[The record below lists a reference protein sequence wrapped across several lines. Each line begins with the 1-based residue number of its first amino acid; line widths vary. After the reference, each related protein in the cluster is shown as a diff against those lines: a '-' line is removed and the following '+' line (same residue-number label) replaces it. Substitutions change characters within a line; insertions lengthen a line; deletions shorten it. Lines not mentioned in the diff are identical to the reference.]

1 MAQDLQ
7 TIAHAQG
14 SQAAGHIGEVRSY
27 AMAGSVLVTGGEDAR
42 VCTWGPKGAA
52 ATATATT
59 TTHMMQQ
66 TGPMVST
73 MTQTFHQTQRG
84 GAIRNEKKY
93 KKLNKSPYEK

>member
-52 ATATATT
+52 AATD
-59 TTHMMQQ
+59 THMMPQ

-73 MTQTFHQTQRG
+73 MTQTFPQTQRG